1 MIELDYIEGID
12 IIDIFDL
19 LKTISI
25 NKSILAENVNNILM
39 LADGSKLSI
48 KLNELWEEYCDKEQI
63 CPCCGDELEVIEE
76 RFKDDE
82 EPQRIRVCK
91 NPKCGS

>member
-25 NKSILAENVNNILM
+25 NKNILAENMNNILM
-39 LADGSKLSI
+39 LSSGSKLSI

-63 CPCCGDELEVIEE
+63 CPCCGDEIEVIEE
-76 RFKDDE
+76 RFKYDE

-91 NPKCGS
+91 NPKCGG

>member
-12 IIDIFDL
+12 IVDIFDL
-19 LKTISI
+19 LKAISI
-25 NKSILAENVNNILM
+25 NKNTLAENVNNILM
-39 LADGSKLSI
+39 LSHGSKLSI

-63 CPCCGDELEVIEE
+63 CLSCGNEIEVIEE

-91 NPKCGS
+91 NCG

>member
-63 CPCCGDELEVIEE
+63 CPYCGDEIKVIEE
-76 RFKDDE
+76 RFKYNE

-91 NPKCGS
+91 NPKCCG

>member
-1 MIELDYIEGID
+1 MIQLDYIEGID

-25 NKSILAENVNNILM
+25 NKNILAENVNNILM
-39 LADGSKLSI
+39 LSHGSKLSI

-63 CPCCGDELEVIEE
+63 CSSCGNEIEVIEE

-91 NPKCGS
+91 NCS

>member
-19 LKTISI
+19 LKSISI
-25 NKSILAENVNNILM
+25 NKNTLAENMNNILI
-39 LADGSKLSI
+39 LSHGSKLSI

-63 CPCCGDELEVIEE
+63 CSSCGSEIKVIEE
-76 RFKDDE
+76 RFKDGE
-82 EPQRIRVCK
+82 EPQRIRICK
-91 NPKCGS
+91 NCG